1 MRTNLEFNNFLFDSK
16 NNIIS
21 TKCYIYESKVN
32 IFLPLQFMKVIQAL
46 HKVLMNIPKK
56 CLIFQTV
63 IMLFFYVQPVKS
75 QSYFFKHYQVE
86 NGLSNNAIYCSTQ
99 DKNGFMWFGSRDGLN
114 RFDGYHF
121 KTYKTPDKKNSL
133 NPDLIYCITPDK
145 KGKLW
150 LGSSKGLYYFDSQKE
165 SLVSLIDT
173 LKEINTIQIDNQ
185 NHIWFI
191 SHYTLCR
198 YNFQTH
204 HLTIFPTS
212 TFFQASSLSLDNN
225 GQIWVGTR
233 DGYLQKYNPKT
244 QIFKPYDVFFHSGKV
259 SSKLI
264 QTIFC
269 LGTSVYV
276 GTVNQG
282 LKAFDIQ
289 TENYKDVLVFNDA
302 KNVIHV
308 RDIKQF
314 SLDELWL
321 ATESGIFILNP
332 LTNQFINLKKKFLD
346 PFSLTDNA
354 VYTICKDNEGGIW
367 AGTFFG
373 GVNYYS
379 KRNSLFEKF
388 FADNS
393 SKSLSGNVIREIQP
407 DRFGNLWIGTEDAGL
422 NKLNLKSGIITQF
435 VPNGEKSSIAYSNIQ
450 GLLNI
455 DNDLWIGTFE
465 HGLDIMDIR
474 TGKIKKHF
482 NAGQGKY
489 DLKSNFIVNI
499 FQTKS
504 GEIFVGTAHSLSKYN
519 PKIDGFEIANEIPN
533 SHFITSVLEDS
544 NNTIWVGTDA
554 GVYYFNP
561 ITKKRGNIRND
572 PKNPNSLNNNSVN
585 TIYEDSQQ
593 ILWFST
599 EGGGVSKLSKDRKTF
614 TTFTT
619 KNGLP
624 SNFIVKVLEDNHK
637 TLWIATSQG
646 LVNLN
651 PFNNAM
657 VIYTTDN
664 GLLSNQ
670 FNYNSGYK
678 DSTGKL
684 YFGSIKGMVTF
695 NPQEISQALVK
706 APIYF
711 TDFLVENKEQKI
723 GETNS
728 FLKKS
733 IIYTHQITLPHDKS
747 SFSIDFTVLSYHS
760 PEMTTFSYFM
770 KGLDK
775 DWTSIKP
782 NRKVY
787 FTNLAPGNYTFNLRA
802 SINSNRINE
811 EKQLTI
817 TILPPWWA
825 TWGAYILYAI
835 ILIAIVYNVFVSYHI
850 ILEDRKEKE
859 IYEAK
864 INFFTNL
871 AHEIKTPLTLIKGPI
886 ENLLEQ
892 VDDIPEI
899 KEDIVLMDRNTN
911 RLIAL
916 VTQILDFRKV
926 ENKGFNVDLR
936 KVNVTNLLNESYINF
951 SPLPKK
957 RKLIYTI
964 DCPKEDIYAFVD
976 EEALN
981 KIFSNLYNN
990 AIKFAIQKVAIR
1002 LMPIQKDAI
1011 YCYIE
1016 FENDGFKIPNEKREK
1031 IFEPFYRLNESKQE
1045 GTGIGLALA
1054 RSLTELINGDLYL
1067 KETTDSS
1074 IIFVL
1079 CLPIQ

>member
-1 MRTNLEFNNFLFDSK
+1 
-16 NNIIS
+16 
-21 TKCYIYESKVN
+21 
-32 IFLPLQFMKVIQAL
+32 
-46 HKVLMNIPKK
+46 MNILKK
-56 CLIFQTV
+56 YAFTATV
-63 IMLFFYVQPVKS
+63 IILFFPIQLIEA

-121 KTYKTPDKKNSL
+121 KTYKTDDTEKSL
-133 NPDLIYCITPDK
+133 VPDLIYCITSDT

-150 LGSSKGLYYFDSQKE
+150 VGCTKGLYYFDSQKE
-165 SLVSLIDT
+165 SLVKLIPT
-173 LKEINTIQIDNQ
+173 LKEINSIKIDTQNQ
-185 NHIWFI
+185 LWFI
-191 SHYTLCR
+191 SDNTLCR

-204 HLTIFPTS
+204 RLTIFPAS
-212 TFFQASSLSLDNN
+212 SFFHATSLSLDDK
-225 GQIWVGTR
+225 GQIWVGTK
-233 DGYLQKYNPKT
+233 DGFLQKYNTVT
-244 QIFKPYDVFFHSGKV
+244 QKFKAYDVFSHSGRV

-269 LGTSVYV
+269 SGANVYV

-282 LKAFDIQ
+282 LKAFDIPAE
-289 TENYKDVLVFNDA
+289 TYKDVLIFNNA

-314 SLDELWL
+314 ATDELWV
-321 ATESGIFILNP
+321 ATESGIFIINP
-332 LTNQFINLKKKFLD
+332 STNQFVNLKKKFLD

-354 VYTICKDNEGGIW
+354 VYTLCKDNEGGIW

-407 DRFGNLWIGTEDAGL
+407 DRFGNIWVGTEDAGL
-422 NKLNLKSGIITQF
+422 NKLNPQSGVITQF
-435 VPNGEKSSIAYSNIQ
+435 IPNGEKGSIAYSNVQ
-450 GLLNI
+450 GLLNVG
-455 DNDLWIGTFE
+455 DDLWIGTYE
-465 HGLDIMDIR
+465 HGLDIMDIK
-474 TGKIKKHF
+474 TGKIRKHF

-489 DLKSNFIVNI
+489 DLKSNFITDI
-499 FQTKS
+499 FKTKS
-504 GEIFVGTAHSLSKYN
+504 GEIFVGTGHSLLKYN
-519 PKIDGFEIANEIPN
+519 AKVDGFETANELPN
-533 SHFITSVLEDS
+533 SHFITCVLEDS
-544 NNTIWVGTDA
+544 NNVIWISTNL
-554 GVYYFNP
+554 GVYFFNP
-561 ITKKRGNIRND
+561 ITKERGHLYHD
-572 PKNPNSLNNNSVN
+572 PENPNTLTNNSVN
-585 TIYEDSQQ
+585 TIYEDSKQC
-593 ILWFST
+593 LWFST
-599 EGGGVSKLSKDRKTF
+599 EGGGICKLSKNRQAF

-624 SNFIVKVLEDNHK
+624 SNFVVKVLEDNNK
-637 TLWIATSQG
+637 TLWIATSRG
-646 LVNLN
+646 LVNYN
-651 PFNNAM
+651 PVNNGM
-657 VIYTTDN
+657 ITYTTDN

-678 DSTGKL
+678 DLTGKM

-695 NPQEISQALVK
+695 NPQEIWQPSLK
-706 APIYF
+706 APIYI
-711 TDFLVENKEQKI
+711 TDFLVENQERKI
-723 GETNS
+723 GEANS
-728 FLKKS
+728 FLQKS
-733 IIYTHQITLPHDKS
+733 IIYTNQITLPHDKS

-775 DWTSIKP
+775 DWTAIKP

-787 FTNLAPGNYTFNLRA
+787 FTNLAPGNYTFNLKA
-802 SINSNRINE
+802 SINSNQINE
-811 EKQLTI
+811 EKHLII

-825 TWGAYILYAI
+825 TLGAYIVYIIVFVAI
-835 ILIAIVYNVFVSYHI
+835 IYNVFVSYHI

-864 INFFTNL
+864 IDFFTNL

-892 VDDIPEI
+892 VDQIPEI
-899 KEDIVLMDRNTN
+899 KEDIVLMNRNTN

-926 ENKGFNVDLR
+926 ENKGFGVELR
-936 KVNVTNLLNESYINF
+936 KVNVTNLLKESYLNF

-957 RKLIYTI
+957 RKLVYTI
-964 DCPKEDIYAFVD
+964 NYPDEDVYAFVD

-981 KIFSNLYNN
+981 KIFSNLFNN
-990 AIKFAIQKVAIR
+990 AIKFAIQNVAIR
-1002 LMPIQKDAI
+1002 LMPLQKDAD

-1016 FENDGFKIPNEKREK
+1016 FENDGFKIPHEKREK
-1031 IFEPFYRLNESKQE
+1031 IFEPFYRLSESTQE

-1054 RSLTELINGDLYL
+1054 RLLTELINGDLYL
-1067 KETTDSS
+1067 KETADSS
-1074 IIFVL
+1074 IVFVL
-1079 CLPIQ
+1079 CLPIQLEKEQIVI

>member
-1 MRTNLEFNNFLFDSK
+1 MNILSK
-16 NNIIS
+16 N
-21 TKCYIYESKVN
+21 
-32 IFLPLQFMKVIQAL
+32 LL
-46 HKVLMNIPKK
+46 
-56 CLIFQTV
+56 FQTV
-63 IMLFFYVQPVKS
+63 ILLFFYAYSSKA

-121 KTYKTPDKKNSL
+121 KTYKVSDKANTL
-133 NPDLIYCITPDK
+133 NPDLIYSIASDK
-145 KGKLW
+145 KGTLW
-150 LGSSKGLYYFDSQKE
+150 VGSSKGLYYFDSQKE
-165 SLVSLIDT
+165 SLVPLIDT
-173 LKEINTIQIDNQ
+173 MKEINTIQIDNQ
-185 NHIWFI
+185 NQIWFI
-191 SHYTLCR
+191 SHFTLCR
-198 YNFQTH
+198 YNPQNQQ
-204 HLTIFPTS
+204 LTVFPIS
-212 TFFQASSLSLDNN
+212 KFFRASSISLDEN
-225 GQIWVGTR
+225 GNIWVATR
-233 DGYLQKYNPKT
+233 DGFIQKFNSKT
-244 QIFKPYDVFFHSGKV
+244 QQFKAYDVFFRSDKV

-269 LGTSVYV
+269 TGKKVYI

-282 LKAFDIQ
+282 LKSFDIQ
-289 TENYKDVLVFNDA
+289 TETYKDVLVFNDA

-314 SLDELWL
+314 ADDELWI
-321 ATESGIFILNP
+321 ATESGIFIINP
-332 LTNQFINLKKKFLD
+332 STNQIINLKKKFLD

-354 VYTICKDNEGGIW
+354 VYTLCKDNEGGIW

-379 KRNSLFEKF
+379 KRNALFEKF

-393 SKSLSGNVIREIQP
+393 KKSLSGNVIREIQP

-422 NKLNLKSGIITQF
+422 NKLNITSGIVTQF
-435 VPNGEKSSIAYSNIQ
+435 VPDGRKGSIAYSNVQ
-450 GLLNI
+450 GLLNVG
-455 DNDLWIGTFE
+455 NDLWIGTFE

-474 TGKIKKHF
+474 TGKIRKHF

-489 DLKSNFIVNI
+489 DLGSNFVINI

-504 GEIFVGTAHSLSKYN
+504 KEIFVGTAHSLSKYN
-519 PKIDGFEIANEIPN
+519 PKIDGFEVAHELPDSN
-533 SHFITSVLEDS
+533 FITAILQDKDGV
-544 NNTIWVGTDA
+544 IWIGTNA
-554 GVYYFNP
+554 GVYSYNP
-561 ITKKRGNIRND
+561 TTQKRRHFSND
-572 PKNPNSLNNNSVN
+572 PKNSNSLTNDDVNSV
-585 TIYEDSQQ
+585 YEDSEQG
-593 ILWFST
+593 LWIAT
-599 EGGGVSKLSKDRKTF
+599 EGGGVCRLSKDRKTF
-614 TTFTT
+614 TKLTT
-619 KNGLP
+619 QNGLP
-624 SNFIVKVLEDNHK
+624 SNFVVKVLEDNNK
-637 TLWIATSQG
+637 TLWIATSRG
-646 LVNLN
+646 LVNFD
-651 PFNNAM
+651 PFNNRL
-657 VIYTTDN
+657 ITYTTDN

-678 DSTGKL
+678 DANGKM
-684 YFGSIKGMVTF
+684 YFGSIKGMITF
-695 NPQEISQALVK
+695 NPQEISLNLVK
-706 APIYF
+706 APIYI
-711 TDFLVENKEQKI
+711 TNFLVENKEEKI
-723 GETNS
+723 GEANS

-733 IIYTHQITLPHDKS
+733 IIYTDQITLPHDKS
-747 SFSIDFTVLSYHS
+747 SFSIDFTVLSFHS

-775 DWTSIKP
+775 DWTTISP

-787 FTNLAPGNYTFNLRA
+787 FTNLAPGNYVFNLKA
-802 SINSNRINE
+802 SINGNQINE
-811 EKQLTI
+811 GKQLI
-817 TILPPWWA
+817 INILPPWWA
-825 TWGAYILYAI
+825 TFWAYMLYSIVIIAI
-835 ILIAIVYNVFVSYHI
+835 IYNVFVSYHI

-864 INFFTNL
+864 IDFFTNL

-892 VDDIPEI
+892 VDEVPQI

-926 ENKGFNVDLR
+926 ENKGFSVDL
-936 KVNVTNLLNESYINF
+936 KTVNVSNLLKESYLNF
-951 SPLPKK
+951 SPLTKK
-957 RKLIYTI
+957 RKLSYTI
-964 DCPKEDIYAFVD
+964 NCPTDDVFAMVD

-1002 LMPIQKDAI
+1002 LMPPQKDI
-1011 YCYIE
+1011 GYCYIE
-1016 FENDGFKIPNEKREK
+1016 FENDGFKIPYEKKEK
-1031 IFEPFYRLNESKQE
+1031 IFEPFYRLSESKQE

-1074 IIFVL
+1074 IVFVL
-1079 CLPIQ
+1079 CLPIQSEKLQN

>member
-1 MRTNLEFNNFLFDSK
+1 
-16 NNIIS
+16 
-21 TKCYIYESKVN
+21 
-32 IFLPLQFMKVIQAL
+32 
-46 HKVLMNIPKK
+46 
-56 CLIFQTV
+56 
-63 IMLFFYVQPVKS
+63 MLFFYVQPIQA

-121 KTYKTPDKKNSL
+121 KTYKATDTEKSL
-133 NPDLIYCITPDK
+133 IPDLIYCITSDNR
-145 KGKLW
+145 GKLW
-150 LGSSKGLYYFDSQKE
+150 VGSTKGLYYFDSQKE

-173 LKEINTIQIDNQ
+173 LKEVKAIKIDHQNQ
-185 NHIWFI
+185 LWFI
-191 SHYTLCR
+191 SDYTLCR

-204 HLTIFPTS
+204 RLTIFPMS
-212 TFFQASSLSLDNN
+212 SFFQATSLSLDVK
-225 GQIWVGTR
+225 GQIWVGTKN
-233 DGYLQKYNPKT
+233 GFLQKYNAKN
-244 QIFKPYDVFFHSGKV
+244 QKFKSYDVFSHSDKV

-269 LGTSVYV
+269 TGTSVYV

-282 LKAFDIQ
+282 LKAFNIQ
-289 TENYKDVLVFNDA
+289 TESYKDVLIFNDA
-302 KNVIHV
+302 QNVIHV

-314 SLDELWL
+314 AADELWM
-321 ATESGIFILNP
+321 ATESGIFIINP
-332 LTNQFINLKKKFLD
+332 STNQSINLKKKFLD
-346 PFSLTDNA
+346 QFSLTDNA
-354 VYTICKDNEGGIW
+354 VYTLCKDNEGGIW

-393 SKSLSGNVIREIQP
+393 KKSLSGNVIREIQP
-407 DRFGNLWIGTEDAGL
+407 DRFGNLWVGTEDAGL

-435 VPNGEKSSIAYSNIQ
+435 VPNGKKNCIAYSNVQ
-450 GLLNI
+450 GILNLG
-455 DNDLWIGTFE
+455 DDLWIGTYE
-465 HGLDIMDIR
+465 HGLDIMDIK
-474 TGKIKKHF
+474 TGKVRKHF
-482 NAGQGKY
+482 NAGPGKY
-489 DLKSNFIVNI
+489 DLKSNFITDI
-499 FQTKS
+499 FKTKS
-504 GEIFVGTAHSLSKYN
+504 GEIFVGTGHSLLKYN
-519 PKIDGFEIANEIPN
+519 AEVDGFVAADELPN
-533 SHFITSVLEDS
+533 SHFITSVLEDKS
-544 NNTIWVGTDA
+544 NIIWISTNL
-554 GVYYFNP
+554 GVFFFNP
-561 ITKKRGNIRND
+561 ITKERGHLYHD
-572 PKNPNSLNNNSVN
+572 PKNPNSLTNNSVN
-585 TIYEDSQQ
+585 TIYEDSEQC
-593 ILWFST
+593 LWFAT
-599 EGGGVSKLSKDRKTF
+599 EGGGICKLSKDRKTF

-624 SNFIVKVLEDNHK
+624 SNFVVKVLEDNHK
-637 TLWIATSQG
+637 TFWIATSRG
-646 LVNLN
+646 LVNFN
-651 PFNNAM
+651 PFNNRFTT
-657 VIYTTDN
+657 YTTEN

-670 FNYNSGYK
+670 FNYNSGFK
-678 DSTGKL
+678 DAVGKL

-695 NPQEISQALVK
+695 SPEEILPAIVK
-706 APIYF
+706 APIYI
-711 TDFLVENKEQKI
+711 TDFLVDNKEPKI
-723 GETNS
+723 GEANS

-733 IIYTHQITLPHDKS
+733 IIYTNQITLPHDKS

-775 DWTSIKP
+775 DWTVINP

-787 FTNLAPGNYTFNLRA
+787 FTNLVPGNYIFNLKA
-802 SINSNRINE
+802 SINGNHIIES
-811 EKQLTI
+811 KQLI
-817 TILPPWWA
+817 INILPPWW
-825 TWGAYILYAI
+825 TTFWAYILYSILIIAI
-835 ILIAIVYNVFVSYHI
+835 IYNVFVSYHI

-864 INFFTNL
+864 IDFFTNL
-871 AHEIKTPLTLIKGPI
+871 AHEIKTPLTLIKGPL

-892 VDDIPEI
+892 VDKIPEI

-926 ENKGFNVDLR
+926 ENKRFSVELR
-936 KVNVTNLLNESYINF
+936 KVNVTNLLKESYLNF
-951 SPLPKK
+951 SPLLKK
-957 RKLIYTI
+957 RKLVYTI
-964 DCPKEDIYAFVD
+964 DCPAEDIYAIVD

-990 AIKFAIQKVAIR
+990 AIKFAIQNVAIR
-1002 LMPIQKDAI
+1002 LMPVHKDAN

-1016 FENDGFKIPNEKREK
+1016 FENDGFKIPYEKREK
-1031 IFEPFYRLNESKQE
+1031 IFEPFYRLSESKQE

-1054 RSLTELINGDLYL
+1054 RSLTELINGGLYL

-1079 CLPIQ
+1079 CLPIQLEKVLAEKI

>member
-1 MRTNLEFNNFLFDSK
+1 
-16 NNIIS
+16 
-21 TKCYIYESKVN
+21 
-32 IFLPLQFMKVIQAL
+32 
-46 HKVLMNIPKK
+46 
-56 CLIFQTV
+56 
-63 IMLFFYVQPVKS
+63 MLFFHVQPIKA

-121 KTYKTPDKKNSL
+121 KTYKAADTEKSL
-133 NPDLIYCITPDK
+133 IPDLIYCITPDAR
-145 KGKLW
+145 GKLW
-150 LGSSKGLYYFDSQKE
+150 VGSTKGLYYFDSQKE

-173 LKEINTIQIDNQ
+173 LKEINSIKIDHQNQ
-185 NHIWFI
+185 LWFI
-191 SHYTLCR
+191 SNYTLCR

-204 HLTIFPTS
+204 RLTIFPPS
-212 TFFQASSLSLDNN
+212 LFFQATSLSLDVK
-225 GQIWVGTR
+225 GQIWVGTKN
-233 DGYLQKYNPKT
+233 GFIQKYTAET
-244 QIFKPYDVFFHSGKV
+244 QKFKAYDVFSHSEKV

-269 LGTSVYV
+269 SETSVYV

-282 LKAFDIQ
+282 LKAFDTQ
-289 TENYKDVLVFNDA
+289 TESYKDVLIFNDA
-302 KNVIHV
+302 QNVIHV

-314 SLDELWL
+314 AADELWI
-321 ATESGIFILNP
+321 ATESGIFIVNP
-332 LTNQFINLKKKFLD
+332 STNQFINLRKKFLD

-354 VYTICKDNEGGIW
+354 VYTLCKDNEGGIW

-393 SKSLSGNVIREIQP
+393 KKSLSGNVIREIQP
-407 DRFGNLWIGTEDAGL
+407 DRFGNLWVGTEDAGL
-422 NKLNLKSGIITQF
+422 NKLNPKSGIITQF
-435 VPNGEKSSIAYSNIQ
+435 VPNGTKNSIAYSNVQ
-450 GLLNI
+450 GLLNLG
-455 DNDLWIGTFE
+455 DDLWIGTYE
-465 HGLDIMDIR
+465 HGLDIMNIK
-474 TGKIKKHF
+474 TGKIRKHF

-489 DLKSNFIVNI
+489 DLKSNFITDI
-499 FQTKS
+499 FKTKS
-504 GEIFVGTAHSLSKYN
+504 GEIFIGTGHSLLKYN
-519 PKIDGFEIANEIPN
+519 AKVDGFVMADELPN
-533 SHFITSVLEDS
+533 SHFITTVLEDS
-544 NNTIWVGTDA
+544 NNIIWISTNL
-554 GVYYFNP
+554 GVYFFNP
-561 ITKKRGNIRND
+561 ITKERGHLYHD
-572 PKNPNSLNNNSVN
+572 PKNPNSLTNNSVN
-585 TIYEDSQQ
+585 TIYEDSEQG
-593 ILWFST
+593 LWFST
-599 EGGGVSKLSKDRKTF
+599 EGGGVCKLSKDRKTF

-624 SNFIVKVLEDNHK
+624 SNFVVKVLEDNNK
-637 TLWIATSQG
+637 TLWIATSRG
-646 LVNLN
+646 LVNYN
-651 PFNNAM
+651 PVNNRM
-657 VIYTTDN
+657 ITYTTDN

-678 DSTGKL
+678 DLSGKM

-695 NPQEISQALVK
+695 NPQEIWQPSLK
-706 APIYF
+706 ASIYI

-723 GETNS
+723 GEANS
-728 FLKKS
+728 FLRKS
-733 IIYTHQITLPHDKS
+733 IIYTNQITLPHDKS

-775 DWTSIKP
+775 DWTVIKP

-787 FTNLAPGNYTFNLRA
+787 FTNLVPGNYIFNLKA
-802 SINSNRINE
+802 SINGHQINE
-811 EKQLTI
+811 GKQLI
-817 TILPPWWA
+817 INILPPWWA
-825 TWGAYILYAI
+825 TFWAYILYSIIIIAI
-835 ILIAIVYNVFVSYHI
+835 IYNVFVSYHI

-864 INFFTNL
+864 IDFFTNL

-892 VDDIPEI
+892 VDEIPAI

-926 ENKGFNVDLR
+926 ENKGFNVDFK
-936 KVNVTNLLNESYINF
+936 KVNVTNLLKESYLNF

-957 RKLIYTI
+957 RKLVYTI
-964 DCPKEDIYAFVD
+964 DCPSEDIYAYVD

-990 AIKFAIQKVAIR
+990 AIKFAIQNVAIR
-1002 LMPIQKDAI
+1002 LMPIQKDDT

-1016 FENDGFKIPNEKREK
+1016 FENDGFKIPHEKREK
-1031 IFEPFYRLNESKQE
+1031 IFEPFYRLSESKQE

-1067 KETTDSS
+1067 KETADSS

-1079 CLPIQ
+1079 CLPIQPEEVFAEMA

>member
-1 MRTNLEFNNFLFDSK
+1 
-16 NNIIS
+16 
-21 TKCYIYESKVN
+21 
-32 IFLPLQFMKVIQAL
+32 
-46 HKVLMNIPKK
+46 
-56 CLIFQTV
+56 
-63 IMLFFYVQPVKS
+63 MLFFYVQPIQA

-121 KTYKTPDKKNSL
+121 KTYKATDTEKSL
-133 NPDLIYCITPDK
+133 IPDLIYCITSDNR
-145 KGKLW
+145 GKLW
-150 LGSSKGLYYFDSQKE
+150 VGSTKGLYYFDSQKE

-173 LKEINTIQIDNQ
+173 LKEVKAIKIDHHNQ
-185 NHIWFI
+185 LWFI
-191 SHYTLCR
+191 SDYTLCR

-204 HLTIFPTS
+204 RLTIFPMS
-212 TFFQASSLSLDNN
+212 SFFQATSLSLDVK
-225 GQIWVGTR
+225 GQIWVGTKN
-233 DGYLQKYNPKT
+233 GFLQKYNAKN
-244 QIFKPYDVFFHSGKV
+244 QKFKSYDVFSHSDKV

-269 LGTSVYV
+269 TGTSVYV

-282 LKAFDIQ
+282 LKAFNIQ
-289 TENYKDVLVFNDA
+289 TESYKDVLIFNDA
-302 KNVIHV
+302 QNVIHV

-314 SLDELWL
+314 AADELWM
-321 ATESGIFILNP
+321 ATESGIFIINP
-332 LTNQFINLKKKFLD
+332 STNQSINLKKKFLD
-346 PFSLTDNA
+346 QFSLTDNA
-354 VYTICKDNEGGIW
+354 VYTLCKDNEGGIW

-393 SKSLSGNVIREIQP
+393 KKSLSGNVIREIQP
-407 DRFGNLWIGTEDAGL
+407 DRFGNLWVGTEDAGL

-435 VPNGEKSSIAYSNIQ
+435 VPNGKKNCIAYSNVQ
-450 GLLNI
+450 GILNLG
-455 DNDLWIGTFE
+455 DDLWIGTYE
-465 HGLDIMDIR
+465 HGLDIMDIK
-474 TGKIKKHF
+474 TGKVRKHF
-482 NAGQGKY
+482 NAGPGKY
-489 DLKSNFIVNI
+489 DLKSNFITDI
-499 FQTKS
+499 FKTKS
-504 GEIFVGTAHSLSKYN
+504 GEIFVGTGHSLLKYN
-519 PKIDGFEIANEIPN
+519 AEVDGFVAADELPN
-533 SHFITSVLEDS
+533 SHFITSVLEDKS
-544 NNTIWVGTDA
+544 NIIWISTNL
-554 GVYYFNP
+554 GVFFFNP
-561 ITKKRGNIRND
+561 ITKERGHLYHD
-572 PKNPNSLNNNSVN
+572 PKNPNSLTNNSVN
-585 TIYEDSQQ
+585 TIYEDSEQC
-593 ILWFST
+593 LWFAT
-599 EGGGVSKLSKDRKTF
+599 EGGGICKLSKDRKTF

-624 SNFIVKVLEDNHK
+624 SNFVVKVLEDNHK
-637 TLWIATSQG
+637 TFWIATSRG
-646 LVNLN
+646 LVNFN
-651 PFNNAM
+651 PFNNRFTT
-657 VIYTTDN
+657 YTTEN

-670 FNYNSGYK
+670 FNYNSGFK
-678 DSTGKL
+678 DAVGKL

-695 NPQEISQALVK
+695 SPEEILPAIVK
-706 APIYF
+706 APIYI
-711 TDFLVENKEQKI
+711 TDFLVDNKEPKI
-723 GETNS
+723 GEANS

-733 IIYTHQITLPHDKS
+733 IIYTNQITLPHDKS

-775 DWTSIKP
+775 DWTVINP

-787 FTNLAPGNYTFNLRA
+787 FTNLVPGNYIFNLKA
-802 SINSNRINE
+802 SINGNHIIES
-811 EKQLTI
+811 KQLI
-817 TILPPWWA
+817 INILPPWW
-825 TWGAYILYAI
+825 TTFWAYILYSILIIAI
-835 ILIAIVYNVFVSYHI
+835 IYNVFVSYHI

-864 INFFTNL
+864 IDFFTNL
-871 AHEIKTPLTLIKGPI
+871 AHEIKTPLTLIKGPL

-892 VDDIPEI
+892 VDKIPEI

-926 ENKGFNVDLR
+926 ENKRFSVELR
-936 KVNVTNLLNESYINF
+936 KVNVTNLLKESYLNF
-951 SPLPKK
+951 SPLLKK
-957 RKLIYTI
+957 RKLVYTI
-964 DCPKEDIYAFVD
+964 DCPAEDIYAIVD

-990 AIKFAIQKVAIR
+990 AIKFAIQNVAIR
-1002 LMPIQKDAI
+1002 LMPVHKDAN

-1016 FENDGFKIPNEKREK
+1016 FENDGFKIPYEKREK
-1031 IFEPFYRLNESKQE
+1031 IFEPFYRLSESKQE

-1054 RSLTELINGDLYL
+1054 RSLTELINGGLYL

-1079 CLPIQ
+1079 CLPIQLEKVLAEKI